1 MRTDIIGTYRD
12 PNQNPWDSII
22 IEPSDNSM
30 WRTLYATSDKQP
42 DIPVF
47 TKAYR
52 IDLGRGLVGM
62 AYFDGK
68 CLSGPYSRMSESND
82 AQDAPAIAGWFQ
94 ATLRP
99 DGHFDVKLELWDSQ
113 KLRPRQGRVPVLEP
127 SAQRSRTLWKKLG

>member
-22 IEPSDNSM
+22 IEPSGHNM

-42 DIPVF
+42 AIPVF

-52 IDLGRGLVGM
+52 IDLGHGLVGM

-68 CLSGPYSRMSESND
+68 CLSGPYSRVDVMTD
-82 AQDAPAIAGWFQ
+82 AQGVPAIAGWFQ
-94 ATLRP
+94 ATLRK
-99 DGHFDVKLELWDSQ
+99 DGVFDVKLEHWDNQ
-113 KLRPRQGRVPVLEP
+113 QLRPRQGRVPVLEP
-127 SAQRSRTLWKKLG
+127 STQRSRTLWKKLS

>member
-22 IEPSDNSM
+22 IEPSDGSM

-52 IDLGRGLVGM
+52 IDLGHGLVGM

-68 CLSGPYSRMSESND
+68 CLSGPYSHFTEAKD
-82 AQDAPAIAGWFQ
+82 TQGVPAIAGWFQ
-94 ATLRP
+94 ATLRH
-99 DGHFDVKLELWDSQ
+99 DGSFAVKLERWDHQ
-113 KLRPRQGRVPVLEP
+113 NLRPRLGRVPVLEP
-127 SAQRSRTLWKKLG
+127 ATQHSYTFWKKLS